1 MSRIFVTGSADGL
14 GKMAAQLLIDQGHQV
29 VLHARNK
36 ERAQDALARL
46 RGFEGFVS
54 RKSLK
59 IRTGVQKV
67 FTTKPWV
74 ASPEKLRS
82 QVSGGSDSWRWLIG

>member
-1 MSRIFVTGSADGL
+1 MWSEGGVIRKGQTYGSNHQGL
-14 GKMAAQLLIDQGHQV
+14 YNAGF
-29 VLHARNK
+29 
-36 ERAQDALARL
+36 LARL

-82 QVSGGSDSWRWLIG
+82 QVSGGSDSWRRLIG